1 MNMKIYNA
9 VLTQLKGK
17 SMEHLANI
25 DLYLNDPTMVPDHST
40 IVQEVIKSAKE
51 MSECEGAFR
60 CLQQHFSPQPKTKAP
75 PAKPPTPPPPAP
87 PPPIEAPPEVDSEP
101 TTEAELLKRS
111 PTFRKSQANK
121 DK

>member
-9 VLTQLKGK
+9 VMTQLKGK
-17 SMEHLANI
+17 SLEHLANI

-60 CLQQHFSPQPKTKAP
+60 CLQQHFSPQPKSKVP
-75 PAKPPTPPPPAP
+75 LAKPPPP
-87 PPPIEAPPEVDSEP
+87 PPPIEVPPEVNSEP
-101 TTEAELLKRS
+101 IREEELRRRS
-111 PTFRKSQANK
+111 PSFRKSPANK

>member
-9 VLTQLKGK
+9 VMTQLKGK
-17 SMEHLANI
+17 SLEHLANI

-51 MSECEGAFR
+51 MSDCEGAFR
-60 CLQQHFSPQPKTKAP
+60 CLQQHFAPRPQNKVP
-75 PAKPPTPPPPAP
+75 PIEPPAP
-87 PPPIEAPPEVDSEP
+87 PVDPPIEVKSEP
-101 TTEAELLKRS
+101 IIEEELLKRS
-111 PTFRKSQANK
+111 PSFRKSLANK

>member
-17 SMEHLANI
+17 SLEHLANI

-51 MSECEGAFR
+51 MSDCEGAFR
-60 CLQQHFSPQPKTKAP
+60 CLQQHFAPRPQNKV
-75 PAKPPTPPPPAP
+75 PPTEPPP
-87 PPPIEAPPEVDSEP
+87 PPPIEVPPEVNSEP
-101 TTEAELLKRS
+101 IREEELLKRS
-111 PTFRKSQANK
+111 ASFRKSLANK

>member
-87 PPPIEAPPEVDSEP
+87 PEVDSEP